1 MTTKKQTEANRN
13 NAALS
18 TGPITAVGKRAI
30 SLNALRH
37 GLLSAA
43 PVLPDEDEGDYAE
56 LLRGLYDELEPVGI
70 IELALVD
77 NIAFILWRLNRA
89 KRIDKELYLNRHY
102 QDEISRVEKQ
112 GNDAVFAFAVSG
124 DVADQKQNIEDEREA
139 AVCLSSVPFRTD
151 TTSLF
156 NLDRYE
162 TGLERR
168 LYGALSRLDE
178 QKGKALHQKRN

>member
-1 MTTKKQTEANRN
+1 MTTNKQTEANRN

-18 TGPITAVGKRAI
+18 TGPITPVGKRAI

-37 GLLSAA
+37 GLLSKA

-70 IELALVD
+70 IESALVD

-102 QDEISRVEKQ
+102 LNEISRVEKR

-124 DVADQKQNIEDEREA
+124 DVTEQKQKLEDEGEA
-139 AVCLSSVPFRTD
+139 IVGLSSVPFRTD

-162 TGLERR
+162 TALERR
-168 LYGALSRLDE
+168 LYRALSQLDE
-178 QKGKALHQKRN
+178 IKGKKFN